1 MFLIYL
7 LLLDFQINSHLY
19 DFRLKDTM
27 KKSIIFMIMR
37 MLYIT
42 FLPWSDVW
50 RVFLP
55 ISSQCSITILPG
67 YIRKPLLLGCFQ
79 MA

>member
-27 KKSIIFMIMR
+27 KESIICMIMKR
-37 MLYIT
+37 LYIT
-42 FLPWSDVW
+42 FLP
-50 RVFLP
+50 
-55 ISSQCSITILPG
+55 
-67 YIRKPLLLGCFQ
+67 
-79 MA
+79 

>member
-27 KKSIIFMIMR
+27 KESIICMIMKR
-37 MLYIT
+37 LYK
-42 FLPWSDVW
+42 
-50 RVFLP
+50 
-55 ISSQCSITILPG
+55 
-67 YIRKPLLLGCFQ
+67 Y
-79 MA
+79 